1 MTAVPYTL
9 MQDRLSNRG
18 SFVLCDCGAIG
29 FPIRYASMGFSDLF
43 GYTPAEWTGRRC
55 GDLVA
60 EAAIR
65 AHDPELRA
73 LAAVA
78 EMGAADVDIA
88 LKAMTRFAAQ
98 ECRRMMARPND
109 GMGTALVLNRSKKGK
124 LKVIELVMLV
134 CRHPRCGWPYSVG
147 LQTDITKEVSVSM
160 LLRALFDGN
169 YTALLRQQEPGLQG
183 RLRTLDIRSAEA
195 QRYLDLK
202 ASEMWE
208 SLLLDALRESAKA
221 LRDMSSTCGF
231 SLGKAPT
238 SEDSCSYRE
247 ELEDEVGGE
256 TEDVVETPSMP
267 DTVAD
272 AIGPLRPTP
281 AQALCGVRV
290 RFGRSVSE
298 ASTTGVPDG
307 DVQAFSRWSTEESSQ
322 AFSRLPTDESAGQPT
337 QTSWQ
342 AAPPRQPQPP
352 PCGEAAAARGLWP
365 ALGVGLA
372 LGGALALVAVVRRGS
387 RR

>member
-9 MQDRLSNRG
+9 MQDRLSTGG
-18 SFVLCDCGAIG
+18 SFLLCDCKAIG

-43 GYTPAEWTGRRC
+43 GYTPAECTGRKC

-98 ECRRMMARPND
+98 ECRAMMASPND

-231 SLGKAPT
+231 SLGKPETLT
-238 SEDSCSYRE
+238 SEDSGSYWE
-247 ELEDEVGGE
+247 ELEDKAPRLCSTKFG
-256 TEDVVETPSMP
+256 TDVS
-267 DTVAD
+267 
-272 AIGPLRPTP
+272 
-281 AQALCGVRV
+281 Q
-290 RFGRSVSE
+290 
-298 ASTTGVPDG
+298 ASTCAPDG
-307 DVQAFSRWSTEESSQ
+307 AMQAFSPKSTDQYSQ
-322 AFSRLPTDESAGQPT
+322 AFTSQPTDESAGQPT
-337 QTSWQ
+337 QTSGH
-342 AAPPRQPQPP
+342 AAPPRQPNAPP
-352 PCGEAAAARGLWP
+352 WGEAAAARGLWP
-365 ALGVGLA
+365 ELGVGLA
-372 LGGALALVAVVRRGS
+372 LGGALALVAVRGS

>member
-1 MTAVPYTL
+1 
-9 MQDRLSNRG
+9 MQDRLSSGG
-18 SFVLCDCGAIG
+18 SFLLCDCKAIG

-43 GYTPAEWTGRRC
+43 GYAPAECTGRKC

-78 EMGAADVDIA
+78 EMGAAEVDIA

-98 ECRRMMARPND
+98 DCRAMMASPND
-109 GMGTALVLNRSKKGK
+109 GMGAALILNRSKKGK

-147 LQTDITKEVSVSM
+147 LQTDITKEVSVNT
-160 LLRALFDGN
+160 LLRALVDGN

-183 RLRTLDIRSAEA
+183 RLRTLDIRSADA
-195 QRYLDLK
+195 QRYLDSK

-208 SLLLDALRESAKA
+208 SLLLDALGEEAKA

-231 SLGKAPT
+231 SFGKPDALT
-238 SEDSCSYRE
+238 SEDSGSYRE

-256 TEDVVETPSMP
+256 AEDVVETPSMP
-267 DTVAD
+267 DTAAD

-281 AQALCGVRV
+281 APALCGVNFG
-290 RFGRSVSE
+290 FGRTVSE
-298 ASTTGVPDG
+298 ASTGAPDG
-307 DVQAFSRWSTEESSQ
+307 DVQAFSRKSTDESSQ
-322 AFSRLPTDESAGQPT
+322 AFIRQPTDESAGQPK
-337 QTSWQ
+337 QTAGH
-342 AAPPRQPQPP
+342 AAPPLQPP
-352 PCGEAAAARGLWP
+352 SPCGEAAAVRGLWP
-365 ALGVGLA
+365 ALAVGLA

>member
-65 AHDPELRA
+65 AHDPQLRA

-78 EMGAADVDIA
+78 GMGAAEVDTA

-134 CRHPRCGWPYSVG
+134 CRHPRCGWPYSAG

-221 LRDMSSTCGF
+221 PRLCSTKFGTDVSQASTC
-231 SLGKAPT
+231 A
-238 SEDSCSYRE
+238 
-247 ELEDEVGGE
+247 
-256 TEDVVETPSMP
+256 
-267 DTVAD
+267 
-272 AIGPLRPTP
+272 
-281 AQALCGVRV
+281 
-290 RFGRSVSE
+290 
-298 ASTTGVPDG
+298 PDG
-307 DVQAFSRWSTEESSQ
+307 AMQAFSPKSTDQYSQ
-322 AFSRLPTDESAGQPT
+322 AFTSQPTDESAGQPT
-337 QTSWQ
+337 QTSGH
-342 AAPPRQPQPP
+342 AAPPRQPNAPP
-352 PCGEAAAARGLWP
+352 WGEAAAARGLWP